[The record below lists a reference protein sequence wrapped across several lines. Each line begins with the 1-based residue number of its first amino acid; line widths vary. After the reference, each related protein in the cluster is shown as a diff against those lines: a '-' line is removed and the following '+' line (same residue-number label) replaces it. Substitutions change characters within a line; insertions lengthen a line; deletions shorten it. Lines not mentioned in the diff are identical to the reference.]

1 MPLYHFATNNLP
13 ADTIAP
19 EMSDTN
25 TAKCLKADGA
35 DVDDGF
41 VDEAR
46 IGTYLSYLNMSG
58 FLDEPTLEGKDIPD
72 TTFSWKQ
79 KLALRMVGGRGT
91 LR

>member
-1 MPLYHFATNNLP
+1 MPLYHFATSDLP

-25 TAKCLKADGA
+25 TEKSLLDDGA
-35 DVDDGF
+35 DPNDGF
-41 VDEAR
+41 VDEKR
-46 IGTYLSYLNMSG
+46 IGIYLSYLNMSG

-72 TTFSWKQ
+72 TIFSWRQ
-79 KLALRMVGGRGT
+79 KVALKMVGGRGA